1 MPKERLGYS
10 SAFSALSS
18 RGIKYMDVFYVK
30 SNGWAE
36 RKLWKEGGMRGGK
49 HCSTALLWRRIN
61 AGAGE
66 HLHSSMTSQPS
77 AVLATSKK
85 DALSM
90 VIYTNNQ
97 IPKFT
102 GVFLPFMC
110 CLWCCSLPVQVEQ
123 QPWPKAWSQSPALQ
137 WLSQLWVA
145 PAGWHGSK
153 RHIKTHPGHGK
164 YL

>member
-10 SAFSALSS
+10 SAISALSS

-36 RKLWKEGGMRGGK
+36 RKLWKGKGMRGE
-49 HCSTALLWRRIN
+49 STAAQPCSGGGSMLGL
-61 AGAGE
+61 E
-66 HLHSSMTSQPS
+66 SSLHSSMTSQPS

-110 CLWCCSLPVQVEQ
+110 CLWCCSLPVQVQQ

-137 WLSQLWVA
+137 WMSQLWVA

-153 RHIKTHPGHGK
+153 GHIKTHPGHGK